1 MQSIASTGFGIDT
14 SAFDDAKSAELRKH
28 ARKITMA
35 DSTWLDIAKG
45 LLGFLAPGLSKALR
59 IEISN
64 KQSLLFFV
72 DIVRETVALRLHSAQ
87 KRNDL
92 VDFFMEALHMD
103 GDEEGGGEAER
114 HISIS
119 PEKRETALISQL
131 LLLLFAG
138 MDTSSTILAVCMCC
152 LANNPHVQVRIRHH
166 CQGEYLHMSQI
177 QFLSQ
182 EVLYDEIKN
191 MVEKQS
197 MKEAELDY
205 HTIQSLPYL
214 DMVVHETL
222 RFFPLGDVERK
233 CVKEYRIPG
242 TNFVIP
248 KGMIVQLPVT
258 GIMMDEKYF
267 PEPESF
273 NPENFS
279 QENKQR
285 RSPYAFLAFGM
296 GPRNCVG
303 SRLALLQI
311 KVAIIHLVYKCK
323 VLSCPKTPKELTVD
337 PKWGPADVKGGIWLK
352 FRRRNNIC
360 T

>member
-1 MQSIASTGFGIDT
+1 
-14 SAFDDAKSAELRKH
+14 
-28 ARKITMA
+28 
-35 DSTWLDIAKG
+35 
-45 LLGFLAPGLSKALR
+45 
-59 IEISN
+59 
-64 KQSLLFFV
+64 
-72 DIVRETVALRLHSAQ
+72 
-87 KRNDL
+87 
-92 VDFFMEALHMD
+92 
-103 GDEEGGGEAER
+103 
-114 HISIS
+114 
-119 PEKRETALISQL
+119 
-131 LLLLFAG
+131 
-138 MDTSSTILAVCMCC
+138 
-152 LANNPHVQVRIRHH
+152 
-166 CQGEYLHMSQI
+166 
-177 QFLSQ
+177 
-182 EVLYDEIKN
+182 

-197 MKEAELDY
+197 KKEEELDY

-222 RFFPLGDVERK
+222 RFFPLGDIERK
-233 CVKEYRIPG
+233 CVKEYKVPG

-352 FRRRNNIC
+352 FGRRNNRC
-360 T
+360 S